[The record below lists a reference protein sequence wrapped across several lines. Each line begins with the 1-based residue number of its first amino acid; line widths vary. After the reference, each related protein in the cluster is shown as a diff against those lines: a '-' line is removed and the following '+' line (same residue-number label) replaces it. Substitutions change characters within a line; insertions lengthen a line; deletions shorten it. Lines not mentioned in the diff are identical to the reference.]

1 MNILHIIS
9 SPQGDASISQKL
21 GDAVVAKLSE
31 ANPLAAVTEN
41 NVAVNPYLH
50 LDAAQIKAI
59 RSPKDQLT
67 KGELALLTRSDAAV
81 AELFAADIIVISMPF
96 FNFGIPSALKTWLD
110 NVIRAGVTFSYT
122 ADGPLGLVT
131 GKKVYLAIASGGIY
145 SQGPMQPY
153 DHAVPYLRSVLG
165 FIGITDIEVV
175 RAEGIGVPALRET
188 ALEKGIA
195 EISVY

>member
-9 SPQGDASISQKL
+9 SPQGEISISQKL
-21 GDAVVAKLSE
+21 GEAVVTKLKQ
-31 ANPLAAVTEN
+31 ANPDATVTEN
-41 NVAVNPYLH
+41 NVAQHPYPH
-50 LDAAQIKAI
+50 LDPAQIKAI

-67 KGELALLTRSDAAV
+67 AEQLNLLKRSDAAV
-81 AELFAADIIVISMPF
+81 AELFAADVIVISMPF
-96 FNFGIPSALKTWLD
+96 YNFGIPSALKTWLD

-131 GKKVYLAIASGGIY
+131 NKKVYLAVASGGIY
-145 SQGPMQPY
+145 SAGPMQQY

-165 FIGITDIEVV
+165 FIGITDVEVV
-175 RAEGIGVPALRET
+175 RAEGIGIPALRDA

-195 EISVY
+195 AIAM